1 MQTFIFVH
9 DQNIVVDFIN
19 SNKFSN
25 LGDVKYVFVGSK
37 PVDKIQNLNNVVI
50 CRDLNDNIE
59 NYPNLTS
66 FTGWY
71 ALWKN
76 NLIESDHINLFEYDI
91 NCSSDIV
98 SHINNGYDEGY
109 DVIGYIP
116 LNVRHF
122 NYIGHLPWVEKIISS
137 LNTVYKVNLYD
148 FILSLDGKTNVS
160 VTSNHS
166 MKKEIFEKYMNWISP
181 MIDEI
186 KSSYFSG
193 HEVERSISIFYLL
206 SNLKYKILEGK
217 IEHFQFNSHGTQK
230 ISQEKFKNNYQKLL

>member
-9 DQNIVVDFIN
+9 DQNIIIDFIN

-25 LGDVKYVFVGSK
+25 IENVKYVFVGDK
-37 PVDKIQNLNNVVI
+37 PVDKVKDLNEVII
-50 CRDLNDNIE
+50 CRDLDDNIE

-76 NLIESDHINLFEYDI
+76 NLINSDYVNLFEYDI
-91 NCSSDIV
+91 NFSSDLIPQ
-98 SHINNGYDEGY
+98 INNAYNEKYDI
-109 DVIGYIP
+109 IGYIP
-116 LNVRHF
+116 LKVRDF
-122 NYIGHLPWVEKIISS
+122 NYIGHLPWIEKIISS
-137 LNTVYKVNLYD
+137 LNSVYKVNLYD
-148 FILSLDGKTNVS
+148 LVLSLDANTTVS

-166 MKKEIFEKYMNWISP
+166 MKRETFESYMNWISP

-186 KSSYFSG
+186 KTSYFSG